1 MGTSFFQPT
10 QMPPPPPPGPG
21 AAFGSMLRHF
31 RKARQWSQ
39 LQMALA
45 ADASSR
51 HVSFL
56 ESGRAQPSREMVL
69 RLAEVLRVT
78 LRDQNQLL
86 QSAGF
91 AAVFPET
98 PLGKDPLGPHRLALE
113 SILSKQ
119 EPYPGLVADSNWNIR
134 MRNEPL
140 ARMARA
146 FIPPENF
153 AAAGAAAGNAVKYL
167 FDPLLWRP
175 HIVNWELTALQ
186 MMQRLRDEGARELMA
201 ELLRYPGVPSGLATV
216 SSGDA
221 TLRDPVMTIRL
232 VKGSLRIH
240 YFSILSTFGLPQDIT
255 LQELR
260 IKLFFPAD
268 PETEAVFRQWAE
280 APAGT
285 SR

>member
-1 MGTSFFQPT
+1 
-10 QMPPPPPPGPG
+10 
-21 AAFGSMLRHF
+21 MLRHF

-98 PLGKDPLGPHRLALE
+98 PLAKDPLGPHRLALE

-119 EPYPGLVADSNWNIR
+119 EPYPGLVADANWNIR

-140 ARMARA
+140 GRMARA

-175 HIVNWELTALQ
+175 YIINWELTAMQ
-186 MMQRLRDEGARELMA
+186 MMQRLRDEGAHELMG
-201 ELLRYPGVPSGLATV
+201 ELLRYPGVPSGLAA

-221 TLRDPVMTIRL
+221 ALRDPVMTIRL
-232 VKGSLRIH
+232 VKGNLRIH

-268 PETEAVFRQWAE
+268 AETEAGFRQM
-280 APAGT
+280 AG
-285 SR
+285 